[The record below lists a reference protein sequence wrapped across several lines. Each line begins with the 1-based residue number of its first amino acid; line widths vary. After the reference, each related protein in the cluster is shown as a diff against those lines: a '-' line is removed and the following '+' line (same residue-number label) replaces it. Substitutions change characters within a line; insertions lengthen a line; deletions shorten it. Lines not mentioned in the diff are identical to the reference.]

1 MKRNQRDET
10 VSRRDVLRA
19 TMAAAVAASSAEATP
34 PQTAQSKSV
43 VGMAFEA
50 RETVRLGVIGCG
62 GRGTGVLRDYLA
74 VEGVQVT
81 AVCDPVK
88 EHALRAQANVE
99 RAGQKPPAVYAN
111 GDRDFENLLKRDDVD
126 FVYIATPWDWHVPQA
141 VAAMNNGKHAFVEV
155 PAATTIEDCWKMV
168 DTSEK
173 TRRHCIMVENCCY
186 GQTELM
192 ILNMIRDGLF
202 GDLLYG
208 EAAYLHDLR
217 RLLFEDRSEGL
228 WRRVPHTKREGNLYP
243 THGLGPVA
251 NYMGVNR
258 GDRFDYVVSMS
269 SPQKGLDAWRA
280 AKVPK
285 DSPKWKE
292 KYINGDMNV
301 SLIKTAN
308 GLMINLQHDVV
319 NPHPYDR
326 LNLIQGVKGIFRDY
340 PPRIYFDEQ
349 RPEEWK
355 SIDPY
360 KEKYEHTLWKRQGEL
375 ARKLGGHGGMDFL
388 MVYRLVE
395 CMRKGLVPDMDVY
408 DAAAWSAP
416 GPLSDESVR
425 KGSVPVKIPDFTR
438 GRWKE
443 KRGWLA

>member
-1 MKRNQRDET
+1 MDRKENDVT
-10 VSRRDVLRA
+10 RRDLLRA
-19 TMAAAVAASSAEATP
+19 TIAAGVAAQAGSAG
-34 PQTAQSKSV
+34 PQAADAKTV
-43 VGMAFEA
+43 IGMPFEA
-50 RETVRLGVIGCG
+50 RETVRMALIGCG
-62 GRGTGVLRDYLA
+62 GRGTGVMRDFLA
-74 VEGVQVT
+74 VDGVQVT
-81 AVCDPVK
+81 AVCDVVK

-99 RAGQKPPAVYAN
+99 RAGQTPPAIYAN
-111 GDRDFENLLKRDDVD
+111 GETDYENLLRRDDVD
-126 FVYIATPWDWHVPQA
+126 FAYIATPWDWHVPQA
-141 VAAMNNGKHAFVEV
+141 LAAMKNGKHALIEV
-155 PAATTIEDCWKMV
+155 PAATTVEDCWKMV
-168 DTSEK
+168 DTSET
-173 TRRHCIMVENCCY
+173 TRRHCIMLENCCY
-186 GQTELM
+186 GYTELM
-192 ILNMIRDGLF
+192 VLNMIRDGLF

-228 WRRVPHTKREGNLYP
+228 WRRIPHMKREGNLYP

-251 NYMGVNR
+251 NYMSVNR
-258 GDRFDYVVSMS
+258 GDRFDYLVSMS

-280 AKVPK
+280 AHVPK

-301 SLIKTAN
+301 ALIKTVN

-388 MVYRLVE
+388 MVYRTVE

-425 KGSVPVKIPDFTR
+425 KGSVPVKVPDFTR
-438 GRWKE
+438 GQWKE
-443 KRGWLA
+443 KRGWLVS